1 MSKQYLTKDRYE
13 LLKKE
18 LEALKSSGRLEVA
31 ARLKQAKELGDLS
44 ENADYQEAREAQST
58 LERKIREME
67 EIVRQSVIIEKN
79 AGGSVV
85 KIGSTVNVK
94 KGKEVIKYTIVGSNE
109 ARPAEGLISNV
120 SPIGKAILGKSA
132 GEIAQIE
139 TPKGAVKYEILE
151 II

>member
-94 KGKEVIKYTIVGSNE
+94 KGKEEIKYTIVGSNE
-109 ARPAEGLISNV
+109 ARPAEGFISNA

-132 GEIAQIE
+132 GEVAQIE

>member
-1 MSKQYLTKDRYE
+1 MSKQYLTKDRHE

-18 LEALKSSGRLEVA
+18 LEGLKSTGRLEVA

-67 EIVRQSVIIEKN
+67 EIIRQSIIIEKN

-85 KIGSTVNVK
+85 KIGSTITVK
-94 KGKEVIKYTIVGSNE
+94 KDKEVVKYTIVGSNE
-109 ARPAEGLISNV
+109 ARPAEGFISNA
-120 SPIGKAILGKSA
+120 SPMGKVLLGKSI
-132 GEIAQIE
+132 GETAQIE

-151 II
+151 IN

>member
-1 MSKQYLTKDRYE
+1 MSKQYLTKDRHE

-18 LEALKSSGRLEVA
+18 LEELKSGGRLEVA

-44 ENADYQEAREAQST
+44 ENADYQEAREAQSM
-58 LERKIREME
+58 LERKIQEME
-67 EIVRQSVIIEKN
+67 EVIRQSVIIEKN

-85 KIGSTVNVK
+85 KVGSTITVK
-94 KGKEVIKYTIVGSNE
+94 KGKEVVKYTIVGSNE
-109 ARPAEGLISNV
+109 ARPAEGLVSNA
-120 SPIGKAILGKSA
+120 SPMGKALLGKSV
-132 GEIAQIE
+132 GETVQIE

>member
-109 ARPAEGLISNV
+109 ARPAEGFISNA

-132 GEIAQIE
+132 GEVAQIE